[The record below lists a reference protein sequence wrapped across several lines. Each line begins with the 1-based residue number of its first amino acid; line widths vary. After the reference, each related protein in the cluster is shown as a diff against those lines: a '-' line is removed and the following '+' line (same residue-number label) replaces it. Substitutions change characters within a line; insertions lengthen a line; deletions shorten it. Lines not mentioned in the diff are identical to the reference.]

1 MLTLTRPIREQR
13 GLTLLELMI
22 VVAIIAMTMVLAMPG
37 LRAWSA
43 NAQIRSAAASLQVA
57 LRQAQGEAVRSFRQV
72 VLFRTAAATCTG
84 SETASA
90 AGSRW
95 VIKLLPRVS
104 TDAATATFCGSLN
117 ENAPTV
123 AVAGPTA
130 VCFSGQ
136 GRPMALDAATTGVGV
151 ACTTGN
157 GSQLIYALSSTT
169 TTADLKKLQVWLT
182 LGGSVR
188 TCESTRALSDT
199 VPDGCPTA
207 NLASTP

>member
-1 MLTLTRPIREQR
+1 MLTLRRSAH
-13 GLTLLELMI
+13 GLTLLELMV
-22 VVAIIAMTMVLAMPG
+22 VVAIIAMAMALAMPG

-43 NAQIRSAAASLQVA
+43 NAQLRSTATSLQVA
-57 LRQAQGEAVRSFRQV
+57 IRQAQGEAVRTFRQV
-72 VLFRTAAATCTG
+72 VFFRTTATTCTG
-84 SETASA
+84 SEAASA
-90 AGSRW
+90 SGTRW

-104 TDAATATFCGSLN
+104 TDTASAPYCGSLTD
-117 ENAPTV
+117 NAPTI

-130 VCFSGQ
+130 LCFNGQ
-136 GRPMALDAATTGVGV
+136 GRPTALDATTTGVGV

-157 GSQLIYALSSTT
+157 GSQVIYAFSSTT
-169 TTADLKKLQVWLT
+169 NTADLKKLQVWVT

-207 NLASTP
+207 NLASTQ